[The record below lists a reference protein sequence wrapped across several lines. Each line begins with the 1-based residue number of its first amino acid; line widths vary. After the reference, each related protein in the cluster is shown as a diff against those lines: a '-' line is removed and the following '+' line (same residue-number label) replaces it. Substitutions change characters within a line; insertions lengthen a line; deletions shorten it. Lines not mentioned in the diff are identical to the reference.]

1 MKKGVKYALIG
12 AAVIIAAALIWLIDP
27 FTFPELSEDRI
38 KNAPCASEVYD
49 AQGERIGTLSGAQN
63 RIWISIDSLPE
74 YVPNAFIA
82 AEDQRFYD
90 HSGID
95 VHRIFGAV
103 INDIKTGSLSQGA
116 STITQQ
122 LIKLTHLSSE
132 KSIRRKAREAILAL
146 RLERIMD
153 KREILEAYINTVY
166 FGAGAYGIEAAAQ
179 TYYSKGADQLTIA
192 EAALLAGVIKS
203 PVGYAPHI
211 NPDRAQERRG
221 YVLSM
226 MESCGMIT
234 QQEKESAAAQP
245 VQLAMAD
252 TDTNPYGWYMDGV
265 LREAQEVLAL
275 SADEILSGG
284 LRIYT
289 GFDENLQTDA
299 NALFE
304 NGARFPDPAAD
315 GTPAQAAL
323 VCMDTQT
330 GEIRCM
336 VGGREYSAQRA
347 LNRAT
352 QTRRQPGS
360 AIKPVSTYAAAIDDH
375 GYLPSDLL
383 MDEQR
388 VFEGGYSP
396 GNAGGSF
403 YGAVTLREAVS
414 RSLNAA
420 TVNLADQIGVRSL
433 RKYMQRFHLP
443 LNPQDVN
450 LSLAL
455 GSMTDGVSPA
465 ELCAAYCALANGG
478 TAVRG
483 HLIRKIE
490 AADGRSLYAYSGKN
504 ESAVSAQSAYLLTDV
519 LMTAATKGSAKA
531 LAGAGM
537 TVAGKTGTVSEPAGG
552 TRDIWTAAYTPQL
565 AVTVWMGFDQPD
577 GTHALPDSA
586 GGSGYPARLCAAFL
600 KNANLADQ
608 SFDVPDGLVNAQ
620 IDTAALAD
628 DGRLLLASADTPQ
641 EYCASEWFT
650 PDRVPDQ
657 VSDYWQAPRA
667 IDDLT
672 LIEETPPWIA
682 FTARDSGADY
692 LVIRTIGGESE
703 IAAVLNGQAGEMIV
717 WCDPDIDTACEYSVI
732 PRHRAMYQSGTLL
745 MGPESARVRY
755 APKGWIE
762 RIFS

>member
-12 AAVIIAAALIWLIDP
+12 AAVILTAALIYLIDP
-27 FTFPELSEDRI
+27 FTFPELSKDRI
-38 KNAPCASEVYD
+38 QSAPCASEVFD
-49 AQGERIGTLSGAQN
+49 AQGTRIGTLSGAQM

-95 VHRIFGAV
+95 VRRIFGAA

-153 KREILEAYINTVY
+153 KREILESYVNTVY

-203 PVGYAPHI
+203 PSGYAPHI
-211 NPDRAQERRG
+211 NPDRARERRD
-221 YVLSM
+221 YVLAQMQMCS
-226 MESCGMIT
+226 MIT
-234 QQEKESAAAQP
+234 QQEKENAAAQP
-245 VQLAMAD
+245 VKLTMAD
-252 TDTNPYGWYMDGV
+252 TDTNAYAWYTDGV
-265 LREAQEVLAL
+265 LREAQSAL
-275 SADEILSGG
+275 QRSADEILSGG

-289 GFDENLQTDA
+289 GFDEGLQRDA
-299 NALFE
+299 NALFQ
-304 NGARFPDPAAD
+304 NGARFPDPAQD

-323 VCMDTQT
+323 ICMDTQT

-352 QTRRQPGS
+352 QMRRQPGS

-375 GYLPSDLL
+375 GYLPTDLL

-388 VFEGGYSP
+388 IFEGGYSP

-443 LNPQDVN
+443 LHPQDIN

-455 GSMTDGVSPA
+455 GAMTEGVSPA

-483 HLIRKIE
+483 HMIRKIE
-490 AADGRSLYAYSGKN
+490 AADGRTLYTYAEKGKR
-504 ESAVSAQSAYLLTDV
+504 AVSEQSAYLLTDV
-519 LMTAATKGSAKA
+519 LITAATKGSAKA
-531 LAGAGM
+531 LAGAGV

-577 GTHALPDSA
+577 DTHALPDSA

-600 KNANLADQ
+600 KDAHLTDQ

-628 DGRLLLASADTPQ
+628 EGRLMLASADTPQ
-641 EYCASEWFT
+641 AYCASEWFT

-672 LIEETPPWIA
+672 LMEENPPWIA

-692 LVIRTIGGESE
+692 LVIRSIDGESE

-717 WCDPDIDTACEYSVI
+717 WCDTDAETACEYSVI
-732 PRHRAMYQSGTLL
+732 PRHRALYQSGALL

-755 APKGWIE
+755 VPKGWIE
-762 RIFS
+762 RIFG